1 MKKFIIKE
9 TRPATAIWTYEV
21 EAESEA
27 EALAKIFDEYD
38 TQPTSLNYDVDFEGE
53 MGVDIEDAE

>member
-1 MKKFIIKE
+1 MKKFIVKE

-21 EAESEA
+21 EAESES
-27 EALAKIFDEYD
+27 EALAKVFDEMD
-38 TQPTSLNYDVDFEGE
+38 VKKVNLAYDVDFEGE